1 MWRLLGTVILLAI
14 LLLFIGL
21 NLNNR
26 CDVSFWFT
34 QDAVIK
40 EVPVYL
46 TAFSSFV
53 LGLLCSIPLAFSL
66 GRKRKAKAGKA
77 PAASAQGLLPPEG
90 KNKDGKKKKDKKK
103 DNAEIQ
109 DLNDG
114 SYGID

>member
-1 MWRLLGTVILLAI
+1 MWRLLGTVILFAI

-34 QDAVIK
+34 KDAVIR

-46 TAFSSFV
+46 TAFSSFM

-66 GRKRKAKAGKA
+66 RRKRKSGEKSPPLPQEAGN
-77 PAASAQGLLPPEG
+77 QD
-90 KNKDGKKKKDKKK
+90 NKKKKDKKK
-103 DNAEIQ
+103 DEIQ